1 MVYEMLINDVASE
14 QRDAYIQAYRET
26 WKKVQ
31 RPGCQ
36 GVKFLSCIERPSR
49 VIVQIAWDSVEA
61 HERAR
66 QIPEHGTIREV
77 GQRFDVKGEGVAH
90 YTIEDL

>member
-1 MVYEMLINDVASE
+1 VVYEMLINEVSAE
-14 QRDAYIQAYRET
+14 RRAAYIQAYRET
-26 WKKVQ
+26 WKKVN

-36 GVKFLSCIERPSR
+36 GVKFLACIEKPSR
-49 VIVQIAWDSVEA
+49 IIVQIAWDSLEA

-77 GQRFDVKGEGVAH
+77 SAAFDVKGEGVAH